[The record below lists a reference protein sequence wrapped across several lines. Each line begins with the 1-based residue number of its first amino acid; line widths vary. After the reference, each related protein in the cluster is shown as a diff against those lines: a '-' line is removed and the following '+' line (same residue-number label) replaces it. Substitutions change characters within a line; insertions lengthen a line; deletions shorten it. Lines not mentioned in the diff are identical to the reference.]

1 MSQVLCTKYQEYAKT
16 ENHFLILNTQDQ
28 ILQKYAK
35 YIKTKR

>member
-16 ENHFLILNTQDQ
+16 KNLFLILNTQDQ

-35 YIKTKR
+35 YIKTKC